1 MIRISSQ
8 QIFTG
13 GTNRLQDLN
22 VNLNQTQEQV
32 STGKRVNRPSDD
44 PVAAARILKLDQE
57 VGRIE
62 TYQRNVGLAENRL
75 QLEESSLSSMIDII
89 QRVRELTV
97 QAGNGSLTA
106 NDRQSIS
113 AELKQRLQELA
124 SQANTQDSAGSYI
137 FSGFQGETPAFAKN
151 INGDWVYQGDEGQR
165 KLEIDDGVNVPISD
179 HGKDLFVNV
188 PAGGPTF
195 FTEVGRNVESG
206 ARISSGVVLD
216 PERVTARSPDDLKV
230 EVLEDDDGDLRYRV
244 VDKESG
250 DLVSPPPQDPPLE
263 LDDSDLF
270 DDTTLPYI
278 SGESIRVEGMQFEIT
293 GAEDGDEFFV
303 NTSEKQSVFRS
314 IEKLIYGL
322 DNLPKQPEAATVETF
337 QPSAAG
343 DSLTVNDVTLS
354 FDAGD
359 GPAEFAAAINN
370 SDDERLDGIE
380 ARVEGGDVKLIS
392 SGKEISINAEAWNG
406 NLGITGARF
415 DDIDS
420 STFGLPVGDPGRLD
434 SANFISTQATY
445 DRLIGDS
452 LANLDNAQ
460 ESILRTQTE
469 IGGRMNQLES
479 TGEFL
484 ENSSLYAKDLRSQ
497 LQDVDYAEAISN
509 LSFQS
514 FVLQAAQQS
523 FAQTSQLS
531 LFDRL

>member
-137 FSGFQGETPAFAKN
+137 FSGFQGENPAFAKN

-195 FTEVGRNVESG
+195 FTEVGADNKAG
-206 ARISSGVVLD
+206 GRISSGVVLD
-216 PERVTARSPDDLKV
+216 PELVETASPKDYVVTIEPEGTSPTGYRYEIRDKNDPDGPV
-230 EVLEDDDGDLRYRV
+230 EDG
-244 VDKESG
+244 G
-250 DLVSPPPQDPPLE
+250 
-263 LDDSDLF
+263 
-270 DDTTLPYI
+270 TGPYK
-278 SGESIRVEGMQFEIT
+278 SGESIRFNGMQFEIT
-293 GAEDGDEFFV
+293 GADPDNHPDDTFV
-303 NTSEKQSVFRS
+303 INTSEKQSIFRS

-322 DNLPKQPEAATVETF
+322 DNLPKQPEAATIETF

-343 DSLTVNDVTLS
+343 DSLSVNNVTLS
-354 FDAGD
+354 FDASD
-359 GPAEFAAAINN
+359 GPAEFAAAINS

-392 SGKEISINAEAWNG
+392 SGKEIRINAEAWNG
-406 NLGITGARF
+406 DLGITGARF

-460 ESILRTQTE
+460 ETILRTQTE